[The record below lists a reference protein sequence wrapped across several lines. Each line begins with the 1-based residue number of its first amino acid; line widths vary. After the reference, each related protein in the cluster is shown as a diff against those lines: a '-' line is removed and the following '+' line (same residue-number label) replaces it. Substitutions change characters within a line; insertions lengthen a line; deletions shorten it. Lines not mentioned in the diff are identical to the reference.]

1 MESIARDTVEPLSRW
16 ERLTFIGGIIA
27 AALYLAGVA
36 IFAAFVIPYMPPI
49 GAPATEVAPFY
60 AEQSR
65 GFAYKFV
72 SYMGQAELPFLALF
86 FGGLFGVLRRVEG
99 GSGALAAGIFA
110 AGIAN
115 AIILPII
122 IVVENHV
129 MLGLAAAGGDPL
141 TVRAFDGMG
150 PVSFGLSG
158 FAQALIVVG
167 TAALLRSVQLTP
179 RWLEWLASI
188 VAVVSLIGTL
198 TLMWGGMFPVA
209 ALATM
214 LFRVWMLALSIALLR
229 GAPAWH
235 RAASRQVP
243 T

>member
-1 MESIARDTVEPLSRW
+1 MQSIARDTVEPLSRW
-16 ERLTFIGGIIA
+16 ERLAFAAGIIA
-27 AALYLAGVA
+27 ATLYLAGVA
-36 IFAAFVIPYMPPI
+36 IFAAFVVPYMPPMS
-49 GAPATEVAPFY
+49 APVTEAASFY
-60 AEQSR
+60 AELSR
-65 GFAYKFV
+65 GFVYKFV
-72 SYMGQAELPFLALF
+72 SYLGQAELPFLALF
-86 FGGLFGVLRRVEG
+86 FGGLFGVLRRMEG
-99 GSGALAAGIFA
+99 DSGALAAAIFA

-129 MLGLAAAGGDPL
+129 LLGLAAAGGDPL

-179 RWLEWLASI
+179 RWIEWLASI
-188 VAVVSLIGTL
+188 VAVASMIGTL

-214 LFRVWMLALSIALLR
+214 LFRIWMLALSITLLR
-229 GAPAWH
+229 RAPAWQG
-235 RAASRQVP
+235 AASRLVP
-243 T
+243 A